1 MKHIQP
7 CNIVGHEDTRIS
19 FKKFIK
25 ILLDDEDIRQ
35 LQCNNFLSARLS
47 LHKTNFLYAW
57 N

>member
-35 LQCNNFLSARLS
+35 LQYNNFLSARLS

-57 N
+57 Y